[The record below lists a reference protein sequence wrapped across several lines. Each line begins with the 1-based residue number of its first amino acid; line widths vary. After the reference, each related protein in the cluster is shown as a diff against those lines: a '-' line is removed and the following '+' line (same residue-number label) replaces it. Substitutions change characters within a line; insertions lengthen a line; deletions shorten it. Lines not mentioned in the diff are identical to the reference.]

1 MTTSL
6 YQQDLLRHASD
17 AGTAGHLDQPA
28 ASATINNPLCGDKIS
43 VDLALDDAG
52 HVTAYAHETTACVL
66 CQASAAMI
74 GHVIE
79 GKTESDMQAG
89 QAALVDVLEERAE
102 TTPPPFEAFKIFSS
116 VAAHQSRH
124 QCVLLP
130 FEAVLEA
137 FKNKDA
143 A

>member
-1 MTTSL
+1 MSTSL

-17 AGTAGHLDQPA
+17 ASHAGHLQKPDA
-28 ASATINNPLCGDKIS
+28 CATINNPLCGDKIS
-43 VDLALDDAG
+43 VELALDGAG

-79 GKTESDMQAG
+79 GKSESDMASG
-89 QAALVDVLEERAE
+89 QSALTDVLEERAE
-102 TTPPPFEAFKIFSS
+102 TTPPPFETFKIFSS

-137 FKNKDA
+137 FKMKEQA
-143 A
+143 